1 MIQVFKPS
9 LSTSDKVSVMKSIFK
24 NEISGTSP
32 AINEFEK
39 YSSEKFNREY
49 SVAVSNGSVALDLA
63 LQVLDLKDGD
73 EVILPTFTIISCL
86 SAVIRAGAKPV
97 FCDVDSKSW
106 NMKIEHVENLVTKN
120 TKAVLMVHLYGL
132 AAEADKIS
140 DFCNKNNLYL
150 IEDASEAHG
159 QKINNQ
165 YCGSF
170 GDIST
175 FSFYA
180 NKHITTG
187 EGGMVLT
194 NNALFADKL
203 KQMRNLDFNPEQRF
217 QHDNLYWN
225 YRLSGIQASLG
236 ISQLKS
242 LDKRI
247 NKKIRQGQNYS
258 KLFSGH
264 EDILQY
270 PIHNDGEIVNHY
282 WVYGLIIK
290 NGVDRNSLLDFLY
303 KKGIQTR
310 PFFWPLHLQNA
321 LPKNYRKP
329 ESVMK
334 NSELLGKSG
343 FYIPL
348 GEHVSIRKQ
357 KFISEMII
365 NFLSR

>member
-9 LSTSDKVSVMKSIFK
+9 LSASDKVSVMKSVFK

-32 AINEFEK
+32 TVNEFEK
-39 YSSEKFNREY
+39 FSSEKFNREY

-63 LQVLDLKDGD
+63 LRVLELKDGD

-97 FCDVDSKSW
+97 FCDVDSESW

-120 TKAVLMVHLYGL
+120 TKAILMVHLYGL
-132 AAEADKIS
+132 VAEADKIS
-140 DFCNKNNLYL
+140 EFCNKNNLYL
-150 IEDASEAHG
+150 IEDASESHG

-194 NNALFADKL
+194 DNALFANKL

-225 YRLSGIQASLG
+225 YRLGGIQASLG

-247 NKKIRQGQNYS
+247 DKKIRQGQKYN

-303 KKGIQTR
+303 KEGIQTR

-321 LPKNYRKP
+321 LPKNYRTPKP
-329 ESVMK
+329 SLE

-348 GEHVSIRKQ
+348 GEHISNRKQ
-357 KFISEMII
+357 KFISDKIV
-365 NFLSR
+365 NFLTK